1 MTRRLFW
8 LAAALALPAAATARA
23 QAPGAGG
30 PTGGP
35 PKAERQHMA
44 EDIEILR
51 RLLNRALRD
60 WAERATQVSG
70 KAHAFSPDGRILATR
85 EGSGVRYWD
94 AATGRLL
101 REVPSRPVQVP
112 KFADAEGVYLKGQGV
127 VYTVTL
133 PPTPHDVKGGP
144 VKPSA
149 KPLSDWE
156 RVRNELRGD
165 KPAAEAAPASAPPSL
180 AETLLRL
187 LAKNG
192 HHFTQLSPRQTLT
205 VVVTFRET
213 AGTAAVS
220 GAVAT
225 VGSPATSMP
234 GPSGGKPGTMPPGTV
249 GGTPGMPMMPGTGR
263 PPATARDYELLGDL
277 HLKQG
282 RAHEASASYKKALE
296 CLQTHNRATADHFTL
311 QRKLAV
317 TGVLLAEQS
326 PPAQR
331 EAAVRRAL
339 DVLQRVDR
347 ESKGMPAARLPA
359 RLIISAPKSVLDQVG
374 SGKMSFADFRRA
386 ASVEFQPAA
395 TVERGPAPKAD

>member
-1 MTRRLFW
+1 
-8 LAAALALPAAATARA
+8 
-23 QAPGAGG
+23 
-30 PTGGP
+30 
-35 PKAERQHMA
+35 MA

-60 WAERATQVSG
+60 WAEHAAQVSG
-70 KAHAFSPDGRILATR
+70 KALAFSPDGRILATR
-85 EGSGVRYWD
+85 DGRGVRYWD

-101 REVPSRPVQVP
+101 SEVASRPVQIPV
-112 KFADAEGVYLKGQGV
+112 FADAEGVYLKGQGV

-133 PPTPHDVKGGP
+133 PPMRHDVKGGP

-156 RVRNELRGD
+156 RVRSELRGE
-165 KPAAEAAPASAPPSL
+165 KPPAEAAPASAPPSL

-205 VVVTFRET
+205 VVVTFREPAPKT
-213 AGTAAVS
+213 APAGASVTA
-220 GAVAT
+220 
-225 VGSPATSMP
+225 GSPATSMP
-234 GPSGGKPGTMPPGTV
+234 GPSGGNPGTMPGMA

-282 RAHEASASYKKALE
+282 RAQEASASYKKALE

-339 DVLQRVDR
+339 DFLQRVDR
-347 ESKGMPAARLPA
+347 EAKGMPGARLPA
-359 RLIISAPKSVLDQVG
+359 RLIISAPKSLLDQAG

-395 TVERGPAPKAD
+395 AVERGPAPKAD